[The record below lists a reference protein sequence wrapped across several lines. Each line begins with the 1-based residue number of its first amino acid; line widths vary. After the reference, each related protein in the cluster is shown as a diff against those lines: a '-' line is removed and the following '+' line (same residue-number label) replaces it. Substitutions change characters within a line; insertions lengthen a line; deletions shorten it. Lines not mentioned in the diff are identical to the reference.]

1 MKYSTGWFARF
12 MKRHSLSRR
21 RVISTVSRPVRDE
34 RGASDV
40 VDVTT
45 RFRNRINS
53 LDSRTILIN
62 MDETLTGI
70 L

>member
-1 MKYSTGWFARF
+1 MKYSTGCFARF

-21 RVISTVSRPVRDE
+21 RVTSTVSRPVRDE

-40 VDVTT
+40 DVKT
-45 RFRNRINS
+45 RFRTS
-53 LDSRTILIN
+53 IN
-62 MDETLTGI
+62 MDETHTGI